1 MPKFIYYIFLL
12 SICLGHTLM
21 CYAETTD
28 FVVVLDPGHGG
39 KDFGAVGKITNEK
52 TINLEVARRVRKMLG
67 RHKDVK
73 VVMTRDDD
81 TFLSLQERANIA
93 NKAHGDLFVSI
104 HVNSVDRRSKNRLT
118 VAGASVYTLG
128 LHRTA
133 ENLDV
138 AKRENAVMALEP
150 DYSTT
155 YCGFDPNSTE
165 SYIIF
170 ELNQN
175 KHIDQSI
182 QFARTV
188 QHQLTTT
195 AQRKDRGVRQAG
207 FWVLMATSMPAVL
220 VELDFICN
228 PTMEKFMHTDSG
240 KDKFARSIYNAVTE
254 YHGMN
259 VSSTTDSG
267 PSDDTP
273 VSTGD
278 DTASPATIDAGPQ
291 TITYRIQIMAC
302 DQKTEI
308 RSPRF
313 QRNRQCDILYR
324 KRVI

>member
-1 MPKFIYYIFLL
+1 MSRAYVNVL
-12 SICLGHTLM
+12 CRNNR
-21 CYAETTD
+21 

-150 DYSTT
+150 R
-155 YCGFDPNSTE
+155 
-165 SYIIF
+165 
-170 ELNQN
+170 LL
-175 KHIDQSI
+175 H
-182 QFARTV
+182 
-188 QHQLTTT
+188 
-195 AQRKDRGVRQAG
+195 
-207 FWVLMATSMPAVL
+207 
-220 VELDFICN
+220 
-228 PTMEKFMHTDSG
+228 
-240 KDKFARSIYNAVTE
+240 
-254 YHGMN
+254 
-259 VSSTTDSG
+259 
-267 PSDDTP
+267 
-273 VSTGD
+273 
-278 DTASPATIDAGPQ
+278 
-291 TITYRIQIMAC
+291 
-302 DQKTEI
+302 
-308 RSPRF
+308 
-313 QRNRQCDILYR
+313 DILR
-324 KRVI
+324 IRPKLDRILHNI